1 MTGAQGRLFPFL
13 IEDRTRAAFVIGAAN
28 RAALAQVDA
37 GAWPAGALALIGPP
51 GSGKSHIGAIWAHEN
66 KAGLHR
72 ANAGPDAA
80 YAAFTAGGGRVLV
93 DNADCD
99 GDDEGLFLLLNR
111 ARAEAGAVLL
121 TGVLPPRL
129 WPTHSADLTSRF
141 KALPVAALAEP
152 DEILLIGVLKR
163 LCRARFIEL
172 TDDVAKYITL
182 HMERSFAAAVRVA
195 DALDA
200 VLVKGRLAVSRPVAR
215 LALIAAAQI
224 EPSADPDD
232 AL

>member
-1 MTGAQGRLFPFL
+1 MASAQGRLFPFL
-13 IEDRTRAAFVIGAAN
+13 IEDRTRVALVIGAAN

-37 GAWPAGALALIGPP
+37 GAWPGGALALIGPP
-51 GSGKSHIGAIWAHEN
+51 GSGKSHIGAIWAGEH
-66 KAGLHR
+66 KAVHHR
-72 ANAGPDAA
+72 ASAGPAA
-80 YAAFTAGGGRVLV
+80 AHAAFDQGGGKVWV
-93 DNADCD
+93 DDADRN

-111 ARAEAGAVLL
+111 ARAEGGAVLL
-121 TGVLPPRL
+121 TGQGPPRL
-129 WPTHSADLTSRF
+129 WPTRSADLTSRF

-152 DEILLIGVLKR
+152 DEKLLIGVLKR

-172 TDDVAKYITL
+172 TDDVAKYISL
-182 HMERSFAAAVRVA
+182 HMERSYAAAVRVA

-224 EPSADPDD
+224 EPSTDPDEF
-232 AL
+232 